1 MKTIVAVFI
10 ITAASL
16 LGPVSKS
23 SAQTV
28 RDDDSGG
35 QGYFLHAVSQYCGP
49 RAQVRMSASSASIYL
64 AGEYLQ
70 DRNLEAVARN
80 LAIEGLNAFP
90 DSGHFYVYI
99 HDSRGE
105 GSANVNR

>member
-1 MKTIVAVFI
+1 MKIAIAVI
-10 ITAASL
+10 IMTAVSL
-16 LGPVSKS
+16 LEPVSKS

-35 QGYFLHAVSQYCGP
+35 EGYFLHAVSQYCGP

-70 DRNLEAVARN
+70 DRNLDAIARN
-80 LAIEGLNAFP
+80 IAIEGLNAFP

-99 HDSRGE
+99 HDSRGQ
-105 GSANVNR
+105 GSADVNR